1 MYIYDIYE
9 HPKYG
14 AEAVRRGFSWSAFLM
29 PSVWAVNRGLGMT
42 TLLILAATA
51 LVFDISKVVGAWVE
65 HPLIA
70 ISFALLLIGLVGLRP
85 GILGNGWHA
94 EALMRAGY
102 ARRETVA
109 AANRCAALRAWS
121 RSSYLPLPVHLAAG

>member
-9 HPKYG
+9 HPRYG
-14 AEAVRRGFSWSAFLM
+14 AEAVRRGFSWSAFLV

-42 TLLILAATA
+42 TLLLVAATS
-51 LVFDISKVVGAWVE
+51 LVFDLAKVINAWAE
-65 HPLIA
+65 HPFIA
-70 ISFALLLIGLVGLRP
+70 ISVVLTLFGLVGLRP
-85 GILGNGWHA
+85 GLLGNRWHA
-94 EALMRAGY
+94 EALTRAGY

-121 RSSYLPLPVHLAAG
+121 RSNYLPLPVHLAAG